1 MLRLTISVNKP
12 LADSFDRLI
21 ESKGYRNRSEAF
33 RDLLRTALKNEV
45 RTPDSTLPCIAT
57 VSYLVDICQRAVR
70 DRIATLQQQAQEVS
84 ITVTTATVDSVT
96 VLEALI
102 LRGSV
107 QAVMKLADAIVA
119 ESGVR
124 HGQVNLIPAEPVS
137 ETSIE
142 ARQLFVIPA
151 NHHKGGAALESSD
164 FPTDDAG
171 SRLPPG

>member
-21 ESKGYRNRSEAF
+21 ERKGYRNRSEAF
-33 RDLLRTALKNEV
+33 RDLLRTALKNEA

-70 DRIATLQQQAQEVS
+70 DRIATLQQQAQDVS

-96 VLEALI
+96 VLETLI

-107 QAVMKLADAIVA
+107 QAVMKLADALIA

-124 HGQVNLIPAEPVS
+124 HGQVNLIP
-137 ETSIE
+137 
-142 ARQLFVIPA
+142 
-151 NHHKGGAALESSD
+151 LES
-164 FPTDDAG
+164 FPHASHEQQTRTPQPSAKHPAHAKAEV
-171 SRLPPG
+171 S